1 MNWGFDRLG
10 WIRRLEFTAVAAAA
24 IAFLCVMIGQ
34 GAERY
39 AAVTMPT
46 SVALADANGGKAN
59 GEARRAPIFNAIDYA
74 TTGSIKGQTVVIS
87 PCTGG
92 QVER

>member
-10 WIRRLEFTAVAAAA
+10 WIRRVEFTAVVAVA
-24 IAFLCVMIGQ
+24 IALLCVMIGQ

-39 AAVTMPT
+39 AAEATPSM
-46 SVALADANGGKAN
+46 VALADANGEKAH
-59 GEARRAPIFNAIDYA
+59 GAAIFNTIDYA

-87 PCTGG
+87 PCTGR

>member
-10 WIRRLEFTAVAAAA
+10 WIRRLEFTAVVAAAA
-24 IAFLCVMIGQ
+24 AVGCVILGQ

-39 AAVTMPT
+39 ASIAAPPAD
-46 SVALADANGGKAN
+46 ALADAEAGKTMAGTRGG
-59 GEARRAPIFNAIDYA
+59 PIFNTIDYA

-87 PCTGG
+87 PCTGR